1 MCYNTEK
8 FFNSEGHIMNY
19 FLIDYEN
26 VHVNGLNGISKLTEN
41 DVVIIF
47 YSENADTL
55 TFGMHRRIN
64 ESKADIQF
72 QRVDV
77 KEKNALDFQL
87 CTYLGFLIHEK
98 MSEENFYYIVSNDGG
113 YAVLPNYCKKFGID
127 LKLVSD
133 LTKNEVQFIP
143 KKSDAESTPTAT
155 KNNLTELK
163 MALRK
168 ILKTDAEID
177 EAVKIIQSSKT
188 KTDVNSNLG
197 KKFKDRGGKIYQA
210 VKEFISDKKSS

>member
-1 MCYNTEK
+1 
-8 FFNSEGHIMNY
+8 MNY

-47 YSENADTL
+47 YSDNANTL

-98 MSEENFYYIVSNDGG
+98 MGEENFYYIVSNDSG
-113 YAVLPNYCKKFGID
+113 YSVLPNYCKKFGVD

-133 LTKNEVQFIP
+133 LTKNSIQPIS
-143 KKSDAESTPTAT
+143 KKEAEKST
-155 KNNLTELK
+155 K
-163 MALRK
+163 
-168 ILKTDAEID
+168 
-177 EAVKIIQSSKT
+177 Q
-188 KTDVNSNLG
+188 
-197 KKFKDRGGKIYQA
+197 
-210 VKEFISDKKSS
+210 